1 MEGLSINYMDS
12 TNKDVVVTYTPSSLV
27 SNYSYVIIK
36 NNQYGNP
43 IYVNSNIKTD
53 IVLNETGN
61 YKIEITNVDNNGIS
75 SKLIS
80 GEYKID
86 KEVPVINLKEN
97 TYTIKSNEELNVQGI
112 TASDLVDGDL
122 TGSIKSNI
130 DNIDFSSEGIKEI
143 EYSVTD
149 KAGNTAREVVYVTV
163 KQDNTNVIRLGQVG
177 IILAIFAI
185 IIFTS
190 KYIRSIKLEK
200 RFSKY
205 TINSS
210 KNKSIALFD
219 TLYNQYQD
227 FLNKLSELLSKSNF
241 IKNRSKRY
249 NKYVSAFGTDND
261 SMKIM
266 ARKVIIGFVYI
277 IFAIVAKLLQGE
289 LAKTFEM
296 LIPFILGF
304 YTLDIVYYYKY
315 INYKKKIE
323 NDLLEAITIMN
334 NSFKAGL
341 SITQAVELVSKELT
355 GPISKEF
362 NKISTEISLGLDIE
376 IAFKR
381 FSERIKIDEA
391 VYLTSSLSVLNKTGG
406 NIIKVFSSIE
416 KNMFN
421 RRKLENELKSLTS
434 SSKLIMYVLM
444 IVPIVFVIFISLIN
458 KEYFQPLF
466 VNPLGIILG
475 IIMVIIYITYIIVVR
490 RVLKVRGI
498 K

>member
-86 KEVPVINLKEN
+86 KEVPVINIKEN
-97 TYTIKSNEELNVQGI
+97 TYTINSNEKLNVQGI

-200 RFSKY
+200 RFAKY

-227 FLNKLSELLSKSNF
+227 FLNKFVTLNHNL
-241 IKNRSKRY
+241 IKNY
-249 NKYVSAFGTDND
+249 FPNK
-261 SMKIM
+261 
-266 ARKVIIGFVYI
+266 
-277 IFAIVAKLLQGE
+277 
-289 LAKTFEM
+289 
-296 LIPFILGF
+296 
-304 YTLDIVYYYKY
+304 
-315 INYKKKIE
+315 
-323 NDLLEAITIMN
+323 
-334 NSFKAGL
+334 
-341 SITQAVELVSKELT
+341 
-355 GPISKEF
+355 
-362 NKISTEISLGLDIE
+362 
-376 IAFKR
+376 
-381 FSERIKIDEA
+381 
-391 VYLTSSLSVLNKTGG
+391 
-406 NIIKVFSSIE
+406 
-416 KNMFN
+416 
-421 RRKLENELKSLTS
+421 
-434 SSKLIMYVLM
+434 
-444 IVPIVFVIFISLIN
+444 
-458 KEYFQPLF
+458 
-466 VNPLGIILG
+466 
-475 IIMVIIYITYIIVVR
+475 
-490 RVLKVRGI
+490 
-498 K
+498 

>member
-97 TYTIKSNEELNVQGI
+97 TYTINSNEEFNI
-112 TASDLVDGDL
+112 SDISASDLVDGDL
-122 TGSIKSNI
+122 TSSIKSNI
-130 DNIDFSSEGIKEI
+130 NDIDFSTEGIKEI